1 MALKPFLCQGPDCR
15 VEGWLVWG
23 CECPMVGHQKMT
35 SLKLE
40 YFARVAGIWP
50 LLEFRERFSTRK
62 ALVEEGRKMTCLACI
77 PSAGRGGGAGRRGY
91 AGRYREAPEWR
102 GPRTGA
108 ERGTVT
114 QMKGD
119 YERARPDQGSPEGE
133 RGAYNLGR
141 SGLGVV
147 SDGPPAQH
155 IWSPARRGYIILWRK
170 NAVEKS
176 GFL

>member
-1 MALKPFLCQGPDCR
+1 
-15 VEGWLVWG
+15 
-23 CECPMVGHQKMT
+23 MVGHQKMT

-77 PSAGRGGGAGRRGY
+77 PSAGRGGGAGHRGY

-119 YERARPDQGSPEGE
+119 YERARPNQGSPEGE